1 VTTRRSLERFVARC
15 EGARGVRAARR
26 ALPLVAEGALS
37 PPEAKTALLAALSTR
52 RGGYGCGMPLINC
65 SPDGQ
70 SRVSELVEAADSG
83 RGVGSYVCDL
93 LWPERGVA
101 LEYQGRE
108 AHGTE
113 RLVRDAVRQVR
124 LGAAGIDVVPLTPEQ
139 LKVALDSSANAAALH
154 HASRIENGS
163 FRLDTAFFDAVM
175 ISRTLTAAKLA
186 GFGLKTS
193 QFRVLA
199 ALRILGPGATASQ
212 GASYLFLRSSD
223 VTAPLKALEERGL
236 VSKER
241 NADNRRTKALAL
253 TDQGYEL
260 VEELAPIVYDALLE
274 TCRSDEAAVQLHL
287 QAARDVVARDSLR
300 LRLAALAVPRG
311 AGALGNSRV
320 SVAGLA
326 RSNH

>member
-1 VTTRRSLERFVARC
+1 M
-15 EGARGVRAARR
+15 GARRPDAHRRRLEDRSDPGHFAAFEGESDYLTVMNLLFRSISQVLADQC
-26 ALPLVAEGALS
+26 ALTTLQYRMLLRLLGAKGRVLRTTDLAENLRVCAS
-37 PPEAKTALLAALSTR
+37 TISAAVPR
-52 RGGYGCGMPLINC
+52 
-65 SPDGQ
+65 
-70 SRVSELVEAADSG
+70 LVE
-83 RGVGSYVCDL
+83 
-93 LWPERGVA
+93 
-101 LEYQGRE
+101 
-108 AHGTE
+108 E
-113 RLVRDAVRQVR
+113 RLVARVEDPDDMRVVSLA
-124 LGAAGIDVVPLTPEQ
+124 LTPAGADEIGRADGPVAAFLRSYWRNLTPEQ

-212 GASYLFLRSSD
+212 VASYLFLRSSD

-287 QAARDVVARDSLR
+287 QAAREVVARE
-300 LRLAALAVPRG
+300 RG
-311 AGALGNSRV
+311 A
-320 SVAGLA
+320 SVFA
-326 RSNH
+326 